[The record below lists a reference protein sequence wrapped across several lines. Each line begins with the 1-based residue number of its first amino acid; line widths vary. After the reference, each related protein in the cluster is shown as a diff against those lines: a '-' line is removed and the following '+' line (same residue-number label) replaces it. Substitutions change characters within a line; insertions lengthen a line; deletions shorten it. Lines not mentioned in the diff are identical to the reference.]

1 MDFVGVM
8 HQAVEDGVSDRG
20 IADAFMPMIN
30 GKLSSHDGGGAAVPV
45 FDDLQDL
52 SSLWSGH
59 RGQTEIIDHQDF
71 SLEQFFHEL
80 WVRAVC
86 SGDSEFLEQARQPD
100 VVGLEAHPAGSVC
113 KSAGEIGFTHSS
125 GTGDDDVLVI
135 GNPFALSQVED
146 DGLIETAWSFEVDV
160 FGTGTDFE
168 SGDLEETL
176 QASVLLP
183 SPLTIDDEGD
193 SFLEGQILGVRL
205 LDQLFER
212 IGHAIELHGV
222 EFV

>member
-1 MDFVGVM
+1 MGVM
-8 HQAVEDGVSDRG
+8 DQAVEDGVSDRG

-45 FDDLQDL
+45 LDDLQEL
-52 SSLWSGH
+52 SALWGGH
-59 RGQTEIIDHQDF
+59 RGQTEIVDHQDF
-71 SLEQFFHEL
+71 CLEKFFHEL
-80 WVRAVC
+80 WIGAVC
-86 SGDSEFLEQARQPD
+86 SGDGEFLEQARQPD
-100 VVGLEAHPAGSVC
+100 VVGLEAHPASSVC
-113 KSAGEIGFTHSS
+113 QSAGEIGFTHPS

-160 FGTGTDFE
+160 FCAGIDFE

-176 QASVLLP
+176 QASILLP
-183 SPLTIDDEGD
+183 GPLTIDDEGD

-205 LDQLFER
+205 VDQLFKS

-222 EFV
+222 EFI

>member
-1 MDFVGVM
+1 MD
-8 HQAVEDGVSDRG
+8 QAVEDGVSDRG

-45 FDDLQDL
+45 LDDLQEV
-52 SSLWSGH
+52 SSLWGGH
-59 RGQTEIIDHQDF
+59 RSQTEIVDHQGF
-71 SLEQFFHEL
+71 GLEKFFHEL
-80 WVRAVC
+80 WIGAVC
-86 SGDSEFLEQARQPD
+86 SGDGEFLEQARQPD
-100 VVGLEAHPAGSVC
+100 VVGLEAHPASSVC
-113 KSAGEIGFTHSS
+113 QRAGEIGFTHPS

-146 DGLIETAWSFEVDV
+146 YGLIETAWSFEVDV
-160 FGTGTDFE
+160 FGTGIDFE

-205 LDQLFER
+205 LDQLLES
-212 IGHAIELHGV
+212 IGHAVELHGV

>member
-20 IADAFMPMIN
+20 IADALVPMID

-45 FDDLQDL
+45 LDDLQEL
-52 SSLWSGH
+52 SALWGGH

-71 SLEQFFHEL
+71 GLEQLFHEL
-80 WVRAVC
+80 WVRAIC

-113 KSAGEIGFTHSS
+113 QSAGEIGFAHSG
-125 GTGDDDVLVI
+125 GTRDDDVLGI
-135 GNPFALSQVED
+135 GNPFTVSQLED
-146 DGLIETAWSFEVDV
+146 DGLIETSGSSEVDV
-160 FGTGTDFE
+160 FGAGIDFE

-205 LDQLFER
+205 LDQLLES
-212 IGHAIELHGV
+212 IGHAVELHGV

>member
-1 MDFVGVM
+1 MGVM
-8 HQAVEDGVSDRG
+8 HEAIEDGVSDSG
-20 IADAFMPMIN
+20 IADALVPMIN
-30 GKLSSHDGGGAAVPV
+30 GKLSSHDGGGTAVPV
-45 FDDLQDL
+45 LDDLQEL
-52 SSLWSGH
+52 SALWGGH
-59 RGQTEIIDHQDF
+59 RGQTEIVDHQDF
-71 SLEQFFHEL
+71 GLEKFFHEL
-80 WVRAVC
+80 WIGAVC
-86 SGDSEFLEQARQPD
+86 SGDGEFLEQARQPD
-100 VVGLEAHPAGSVC
+100 VVGLEAHPASSVC
-113 KSAGEIGFTHSS
+113 QRAGEIGFTHPS
-125 GTGDDDVLVI
+125 GTSDDDVLGI

-146 DGLIETAWSFEVDV
+146 DGLIETAWSFEVDI
-160 FGTGTDFE
+160 FGTGIDFE

-212 IGHAIELHGV
+212 IGHAVELHGV